1 MRALPQF
8 RHTRACRGY
17 LDESNIHACAKRI
30 EIAASERGN
39 DERNWFGADINVEM
53 LSTVQ

>member
-1 MRALPQF
+1 M
-8 RHTRACRGY
+8 
-17 LDESNIHACAKRI
+17 RI

-39 DERNWFGADINVEM
+39 DERKWFGADINVEM